1 MKTILAFDL
10 DDTLYDE
17 LTYVDSGFAAVARFL
32 EQEKLAG
39 FAETYA
45 FMQTRL
51 AGGRGRIFDDLLLH
65 FGSYSRRNVR
75 RCLTAYRLHKPAIQ
89 LYPEAV
95 ACLARFKAYPL
106 YIVTDGNKVVQ
117 YNKIIALGLPALV
130 DRYLIT
136 HRFGVHHAKPSP
148 YCFTRI
154 CAWEKVEPAQVVYVA
169 DNPRKDFIGI
179 KPLGFRTIRVL
190 TGQHRSVE
198 IPEEYQAEQQ
208 IVSLNALDDALASL
222 FRRREP
228 HLCKR

>member
-1 MKTILAFDL
+1 MKFVLAFDL

-39 FAETYA
+39 FAEAHA
-45 FMQTRL
+45 FMQKRL

-65 FGSYSRRNVR
+65 FGGYSRRNVR
-75 RCLTAYRLHKPAIQ
+75 RCLTAYRLHTPSIQ

-95 ACLARFKAYPL
+95 DCLARFKACPL

-117 YNKIIALGLPALV
+117 HHKIIALGLLALV

-136 HRFGVHHAKPSP
+136 HRFGVCHAKPSP
-148 YCFTRI
+148 YCFAKI
-154 CAWEKVEPAQVVYVA
+154 CAWEKVAPAQVIYVA
-169 DNPRKDFIGI
+169 DNPRKDFVGI

-190 TGQHRSVE
+190 TGQHRDVGM
-198 IPEEYQAEQQ
+198 PEEYEAEQK
-208 IVSLNALDDALASL
+208 IASLTALDDALNSL
-222 FRRREP
+222 F
-228 HLCKR
+228 